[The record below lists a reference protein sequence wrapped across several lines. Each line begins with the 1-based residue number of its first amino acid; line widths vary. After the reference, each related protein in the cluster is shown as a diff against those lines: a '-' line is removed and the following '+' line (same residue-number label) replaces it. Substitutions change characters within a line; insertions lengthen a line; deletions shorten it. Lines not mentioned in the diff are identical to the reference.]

1 MGFASCRASS
11 RSRAWATEPSVD
23 KAWAAAEELA
33 GGGGGLRAFPRG
45 YNAVMENFEIDWLRP
60 VPLLP
65 LPNCVLFPGVVQP
78 LHIFE
83 PRYKTMVAD
92 ALDGSGL
99 LALAL
104 LKEGWEP
111 NYYDKPLIHSMT
123 CIGKIVAHEKV
134 EDGKYNLLLHGVA
147 RARVIGEEHERPY
160 RLAKMEAVEFP
171 APESPPTAA
180 LQFQRKVL
188 RELFSKTALKELTV
202 ASSLEAFTLV
212 QDVATKQRLLEE
224 LDPLK
229 RGELLMRELILLAKM
244 LEGQRPHQDG
254 QEWPPTCSSN

>member
-1 MGFASCRASS
+1 
-11 RSRAWATEPSVD
+11 
-23 KAWAAAEELA
+23 
-33 GGGGGLRAFPRG
+33 
-45 YNAVMENFEIDWLRP
+45 MENFEIDWLRP

-202 ASSLEAFTLV
+202 ASSLEALFEESLGAGRLVDALSFTLV